1 VSAAPAA
8 AFLRPTSNDS
18 DIEDLAMKP
27 RPTPA
32 RTRTENDQHAI
43 RSQTRLRNLGAVLT
57 PTLLLAACASAPL
70 PPWPGGQTRAPV
82 VVVPPAPP
90 PAPAPVD
97 GAAPGAVVTPVAP
110 RNDAAVPIS
119 VAPYSEAVAA
129 RFPAPA
135 TVYDTPGLAAGRTT
149 FTTNAELRAALDE
162 LSRSAGGGL
171 RAALVDAGLSQQ
183 GQPLQALVL
192 TRSVST
198 DPATVLADG
207 RPTVLLVGQQH
218 GNEPAPSEA
227 LLVVARE
234 LSRGQLLP
242 LLDRINVVV
251 MPRANPDGAASNAS
265 TTAGG
270 IDMNRDHL
278 LLRTPEARAVA
289 RLARDYQPMVVVDA
303 HEYTVAGRFQQKFGV
318 VQRYDAMLQYATVP
332 NVPEFITKAA
342 EEWFRVPMAAAL
354 NRQSLSNEW
363 YYTTSD
369 KPEDRSV
376 SMGGARA
383 DTGRNVYGLRNAVS
397 LLVETRGVGLERTHL
412 QRRVHSQVVA
422 VTSALQS
429 TASRAEQ
436 LKQLRSFVN
445 RDVSALACRQ
455 EGSVIDAQQT
465 PSDRNLIGIDPQ
477 TGLDREIPVRWN
489 SSLQLRPLKTRH
501 RPCGY
506 WLDAANA
513 PAVERL
519 QALGV
524 QVLRV
529 TEPASLLMETYLETS
544 RTRAAR
550 ADVRGT
556 IDDAAAGGA
565 DAGTVQVAVNLSR
578 ALVDAP
584 QGSYYVPLGQPLGN
598 LAMAALEPDTQSSF
612 VANSV
617 IAGLDGVARV
627 LAPPNFQVEELA
639 RP

>member
-1 VSAAPAA
+1 MNAPATPP
-8 AFLRPTSNDS
+8 FP
-18 DIEDLAMKP
+18 
-27 RPTPA
+27 PA
-32 RTRTENDQHAI
+32 RENAHAASP
-43 RSQTRLRNLGAVLT
+43 RERLRNLGAVLA
-57 PTLLLAACASAPL
+57 PALLLAACASAPL
-70 PPWPGGQTRAPV
+70 PPWPGGQTRVPV
-82 VVVPPAPP
+82 VVVPPVPE
-90 PAPAPVD
+90 PAPAPVESTV
-97 GAAPGAVVTPVAP
+97 PGAVVTPVAP
-110 RNDAAVPIS
+110 RDEAAVPTG

-129 RFPAPA
+129 RFPAPS
-135 TVYDTPGLAAGRTT
+135 TVYDTPGLAADRTT

-162 LSRSAGGGL
+162 LARGAGNGI
-171 RAALVDAGLSQQ
+171 RAALLDAGLSQQ

-192 TRSVST
+192 TRSAST
-198 DPATVLADG
+198 DPTTMLADG

-234 LSRGQLLP
+234 LSRGLLAP
-242 LLDRINVVV
+242 VLDKINVVV
-251 MPRANPDGAASNAS
+251 LPRANPDGAASNIRV
-265 TTAGG
+265 TAGG

-303 HEYTVAGRFQQKFGV
+303 HEFTVAGRFQEKFGV
-318 VQRYDAMLQYATVP
+318 LQRYDAMLQYATTP

-342 EEWFRVPMAAAL
+342 EEWFRQPMVAAL

-363 YYTTSD
+363 YFTTSD

-397 LLVETRGVGLERTHL
+397 LLVETRGVGIGRTHI

-429 TASRAEQ
+429 TAARAEQ

-455 EGSVIDAQQT
+455 EGTVIDAQQT
-465 PSDRNLIGIDPQ
+465 PGDRTLVGLDPQ
-477 TGLDREIPVRWN
+477 TGLDREVPVRWN
-489 SSLQLRPLKTRH
+489 SSLQLRPVKTRH

-524 QVLRV
+524 QVMRV

-544 RTRAAR
+544 RTRGAR

-565 DAGTVQVAVNLSR
+565 EAGTVQVGVNLSR

-598 LAMAALEPDTQSSF
+598 LAMVALEPDTQSSF
-612 VANSV
+612 VANSL
-617 IAGLDGVARV
+617 IANLDGVARV
-627 LAPPNFQVEELA
+627 IVPPTFQVEELA